1 MKFTLRPL
9 WLALFLILM
18 GVQPSFAFKLL
29 PISRTFAPVG
39 RNATQSYEIVN
50 DRNERLAVSVS
61 MLQRQMDKDGK
72 ESYKPA
78 DDDFMI
84 YPPQILL
91 EPNTTQTVRVSWVGD
106 PNPAAELSYRLLAEQ
121 VPVNLDKNQSQ
132 VAKPVGAVKLLMRYL
147 GSVYVK
153 SDAMQPDVVLE
164 TIETLPHITGANQL
178 AITMHNRGSAHVAL
192 TKLALHLKAA
202 GAVVDLKPDQL
213 NGMTNEVILASNTR
227 RFVIPYPAGL
237 PQGAVTA
244 TFEFGRSQK

>member
-1 MKFTLRPL
+1 MKFTLRPVL
-9 WLALFLILM
+9 LALFLILM
-18 GVQPSFAFKLL
+18 GIQPSFAFKLL
-29 PISRTFAPVG
+29 PISRTFAPAG

-61 MLQRQMDKDGK
+61 MVQRQMDQNGK

-106 PNPAAELSYRLLAEQ
+106 PNPAAELSYRLIAEQ

-132 VAKPVGAVKLLMRYL
+132 VAKPVGAVQILIRYL
-147 GSVYVK
+147 GSVFVK
-153 SDAMQPDVVLE
+153 SDIMKSDVVLK
-164 TIETLPHITGANQL
+164 TIETLPGATGAKQL
-178 AITMHNRGSAHVAL
+178 AITMHNQGNAHVAL
-192 TKLALHLKAA
+192 TKLALHLKA
-202 GAVVDLKPDQL
+202 GGSVVDLKPDQL
-213 NGMTNEVILASNTR
+213 KGMANEVLLAGNTR

-244 TFEFGRSQK
+244 TFEFGQK

>member
-18 GVQPSFAFKLL
+18 EIQPSLAFKLL

-39 RNATQSYEIVN
+39 KNATQSYEIVN

-61 MLQRQMDKDGK
+61 MLQRQMDRDGK

-78 DDDFMI
+78 DDDFI
-84 YPPQILL
+84 VYPPQILL
-91 EPNTTQTVRVSWVGD
+91 EPNTAQTVRVTWVGD

-132 VAKPVGAVKLLMRYL
+132 VVKPVGAVQLLMRYL
-147 GSVYVK
+147 GSVYIK
-153 SDAMQPDVVLE
+153 SDTMKPDVVLK
-164 TIETLPHITGANQL
+164 TIETLPGANQL
-178 AITMHNRGSAHVAL
+178 AITMHNRGNAHVAL
-192 TKLALHLKAA
+192 TKLALHLKVA
-202 GAVVDLKPDQL
+202 GVQVDLKPDQL
-213 NGMTNEVILASNTR
+213 KGMANGVILAGNTR
-227 RFVIPYPAGL
+227 RFVIPSPAGL
-237 PQGAVTA
+237 PKGAVTA